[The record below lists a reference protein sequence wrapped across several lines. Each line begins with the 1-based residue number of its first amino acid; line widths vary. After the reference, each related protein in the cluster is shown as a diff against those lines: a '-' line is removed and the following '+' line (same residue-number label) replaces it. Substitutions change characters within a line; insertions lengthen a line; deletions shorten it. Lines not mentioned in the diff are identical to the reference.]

1 MVIAGEPAGNCLRN
15 VLCVL
20 LCVGNR
26 HDIVAFAVV
35 DVDARQWG
43 QMRGEVGGKRE
54 VETLPVGIK
63 APKRHGDE
71 EQPRDRHRA
80 GLFRQQFKQNGAAER
95 VGR

>member
-43 QMRGEVGGKRE
+43 QVRGEVGGKRE
-54 VETLPVGIK
+54 VETLPVGIETPVRNRNEK
-63 APKRHGDE
+63 
-71 EQPRDRHRA
+71 QPRDRHRA
-80 GLFRQQFKQNGAAER
+80 GLFGQR
-95 VGR
+95 